1 MDFYSYPDV
10 GHAFMTGFTA
20 EGIANMETIGCPV
33 RVQSKLSLTGLQR
46 PHAIA
51 LHHGPY
57 QVHR

>member
-1 MDFYSYPDV
+1 
-10 GHAFMTGFTA
+10 MTGFTA

-33 RVQSKLSLTGLQR
+33 RAQYRLKLTVLLR

>member
-1 MDFYSYPDV
+1 MYPDV

-33 RVQSKLSLTGLQR
+33 RVQPRLNLMVLQR
-46 PHAIA
+46 PHAVA